1 MRGPVISVA
10 VSDAARLLGGVPW
23 PAWAPPDGP
32 RAPLAVFLG
41 YEVVALAGDAQLAAW
56 RAQLAE
62 LAAGGWRIRE
72 RQDGRRCRQRLQ
84 HSSPRENRPHA
95 RSDAAIGV

>member
-10 VSDAARLLGGVPW
+10 VSDAAHLLGGVPW

-56 RAQLAE
+56 RAQLAD
-62 LAAGGWRIRE
+62 LAGCGWRIRE
-72 RQDGRRCRQRLQ
+72 QQDGRRWGLVVTLTPPGVPAPAAAAR
-84 HSSPRENRPHA
+84 PRRT
-95 RSDAAIGV
+95 R